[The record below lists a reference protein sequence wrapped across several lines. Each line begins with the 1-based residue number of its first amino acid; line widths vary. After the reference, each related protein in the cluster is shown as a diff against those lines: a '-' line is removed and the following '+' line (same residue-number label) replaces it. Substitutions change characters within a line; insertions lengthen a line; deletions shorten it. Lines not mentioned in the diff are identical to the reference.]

1 MGTKTNSFLWGLIM
15 GNVTSF
21 LHLEILGIPQTI
33 FFNIVIWGSF
43 MLFAM
48 QNPSTLFIFFAVY

>member
-21 LHLEILGIPQTI
+21 LHLEILGTPQTI
-33 FFNIVIWGSF
+33 FFNIAIWGIF
-43 MLFAM
+43 M